1 LFSFYPQKKGDFLLQ
16 VRLWDISTTI
26 FPPLWY
32 AKSKSVTDYSQK
44 EALLTLEHNHPASNM
59 YKALVDV
66 NLLLSTLKSHE
77 TQIGEWVNVIGYI
90 ERFRKEDP
98 PSING
103 HEVRVQ
109 ALVLWSSG
117 PFNLEGYEKSLDRK
131 IAESAPDRG
140 R

>member
-1 LFSFYPQKKGDFLLQ
+1 NGPIPTTLTLLAELPKFRPGMKVRFLGC
-16 VRLWDISTTI
+16 
-26 FPPLWY
+26 
-32 AKSKSVTDYSQK
+32 VTDYSQK

-90 ERFRKEDP
+90 ERFRREDP

-117 PFNLEGYEKSLDRK
+117 PFNLEGYEKSL
-131 IAESAPDRG
+131 
-140 R
+140 